1 MCPASRA
8 RFILGSPAPPINK
21 PSNPLDIMERGRVFM
36 AGPENDMK
44 TMGFDVVLGSYRGIM
59 STKNAVIGNSAG
71 HKHAKKGSK
80 WFYAR

>member
-1 MCPASRA
+1 
-8 RFILGSPAPPINK
+8 
-21 PSNPLDIMERGRVFM
+21 M